1 VEISPRRTRRARRG
15 KELIINTL
23 RALRVLRG
31 ENGLLVAALLRCDTN
46 AEFLVLLTRFY
57 CKCLF
62 SLRLCVSA

>member
-31 ENGLLVAALLRCDTN
+31 ENGLLVAALLRCGLREPN
-46 AEFLVLLTRFY
+46 AYHE
-57 CKCLF
+57 KE
-62 SLRLCVSA
+62 